1 MATFKCLQS
10 GQTVTFEA
18 QHDIESMKGHSGY
31 VRIDEEPVENQEAEE
46 STVVMRRA
54 GRPRKAENGTTD

>member
-10 GQTVTFEA
+10 GQTVTFEH

-31 VRIDEEPVENQEAEE
+31 VLIDEEPVENQEAE
-46 STVVMRRA
+46 STVVIRRP
-54 GRPRKAENGTTD
+54 GRARKVDNGTGD